1 MDNDYELLYLAQ
13 DNNDYAVK
21 MLRCKYD
28 KLLNIKTI
36 IFSNKVALSKKD
48 LFNEVEMAFYKAVDT
63 YIDDYTFSTYVS
75 NVIDNS
81 LLSYIKKYNRTK
93 NIILNTAVS
102 YDENPNILLLLG
114 SNKYNPERYLFD
126 SYDYYSLREK
136 IVKKLS
142 WREEL
147 VFDLKEQNYS
157 VYEIAEITDNKPR
170 TIYNII
176 KRIQSKTI
184 KLMSN

>member
-13 DNNDYAVK
+13 DNNDYAVEI
-21 MLRCKYD
+21 LRRKYD

-36 IFSNKVALSKKD
+36 IFGNKVALNKKE
-48 LFNEVEMAFYKAVDT
+48 LFNEAEMAFYKAIDT
-63 YIDDYTFSTYVS
+63 YVDDYTFNTYVS

-81 LLSYIKKYNRTK
+81 LLNYIKKYNK
-93 NIILNTAVS
+93 NKNLVLNTAVS
-102 YDENPNILLLLG
+102 YDESPNILLLLG
-114 SNKYNPERYLFD
+114 SDKYNPERCLFD
-126 SYDYYSLREK
+126 HYDYYSLRDR
-136 IVKKLS
+136 IVNELS

-176 KRIQSKTI
+176 KRIQSKAI